1 MGQCIISASKHAINI
16 ITVGDGSRSISSDE
30 IKELSYVVHNRK
42 VNVIDLPKF
51 MADVMVEHYEPI
63 NDEEHVIVINDQMSE
78 WTKKDIQHEQDRMD
92 GYAKR
97 TVLTEPLNV
106 FISNNR
112 TIRRI
117 NKSLIPF
124 L

>member
-106 FISNNR
+106 FI
-112 TIRRI
+112 
-117 NKSLIPF
+117 
-124 L
+124 